1 MNKEMWADIFESLA
15 NSIRTMGDPKI
26 AEKIDAIEKWTTEK
40 VFLIHNRVCDLEQK
54 VEVLQSHRTAIA
66 GLSTQ
71 IVELARRV
79 TETEKRPMMD
89 ADLAAVFEITKRQVN
104 ELLQFRQGHSRHHYQ
119 ESIDMERYWK
129 KTESRLKELEGR
141 TYVGRIEAVSNAGGS
156 GDSIKDVLER
166 QAGGGEGGV

>member
-26 AEKIDAIEKWTTEK
+26 TEKIDAIEKWTTEK

-54 VEVLQSHRTAIA
+54 VEVLQSHRAAIA

-79 TETEKRPMMD
+79 TEEEKRPMMD
-89 ADLAAVFEITKRQVN
+89 ADLAAVFEITKHQVN
-104 ELLQFRQGHSRHHYQ
+104 ELLQFRQMHSKFHDR
-119 ESIDMERYWK
+119 DMYDRNQLVT